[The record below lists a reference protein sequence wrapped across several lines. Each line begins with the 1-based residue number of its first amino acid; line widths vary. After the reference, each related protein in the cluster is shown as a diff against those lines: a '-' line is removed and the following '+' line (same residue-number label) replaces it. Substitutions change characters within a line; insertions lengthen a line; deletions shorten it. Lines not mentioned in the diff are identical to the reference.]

1 VFVRDAAADSPFT
14 NQCNKRLNMVALS
27 SSLQNVEALHD
38 PALASWEL
46 YPLLSFRARSE
57 FCSRRGPHSMTVSM
71 YKVSVPIFVQFLTAQ
86 SECIDKAVA
95 HIEAQLRSHIDAF
108 IEDYNERQAVR
119 LDQIRGPSETT

>member
-1 VFVRDAAADSPFT
+1 
-14 NQCNKRLNMVALS
+14 
-27 SSLQNVEALHD
+27 
-38 PALASWEL
+38 
-46 YPLLSFRARSE
+46 
-57 FCSRRGPHSMTVSM
+57 MTVSM